1 MKKTTLFIFVF
12 IAFLQTQGF
21 SAKEILPPGCV
32 KVNDSLFVDA
42 TEIRNVDYAEFV
54 YYNLYKLGA
63 ESEEYLS
70 SLPDTSVWDSGF
82 SQPLSMLY
90 YQHPAYTNY
99 PVVGISYEQAIAY
112 CEWRSDRVNEM
123 LYLKENKIPYS
134 EVDRVKDIPQVFH
147 YRLPTEKEWEQI
159 AAISYSGKTLKK
171 LSSKKNKDLSR
182 YNFVNGRGDITQM
195 SDNAEITAQV
205 FSYWPNALGV
215 YNLLGNVAE
224 MTIEKGLAK
233 GGSWIHK
240 SEEVQVETD
249 FSYEKPENWIGF
261 RCVCEKI

>member
-1 MKKTTLFIFVF
+1 MKRITLVIFVF
-12 IAFLQTQGF
+12 VSLFPTQVF

-42 TEIRNVDYAEFV
+42 TEMRNVDYAEFV
-54 YYNLYKLGA
+54 YWNLYKTGA

-70 SLPDTSVWDSGF
+70 SLPDTAVWS
-82 SQPLSMLY
+82 SPLLELY
-90 YQHPAYTNY
+90 YQHPAYSNY

-134 EVDRVKDIPQVFH
+134 DIDKVKDIPQVFR
-147 YRLPTEKEWEQI
+147 YRLPTKQEWEQI
-159 AAISYSGKTLKK
+159 AAISYSEKTFKK
-171 LSSKKNKDLSR
+171 ISSKKNKDLFR

-195 SDNAEITAQV
+195 SDNADITAQV

-215 YNLLGNVAE
+215 YNILGNVAE

-233 GGSWIHK
+233 GGSWIDK

-249 FSYEKPENWIGF
+249 FTYEKPEQWIGF